1 MEVKVD
7 LQCHRCHKKIKKI
20 LCGIPQVQ
28 DQTYDQAK
36 NTVTITVAGGSPE
49 YVRQKILSKGRCFVQ
64 AVDILPEEKKP
75 GKEDKGGK
83 EGKEDKG
90 GKEGKGGKQGEV
102 TPPVLAYPPVY
113 VTAGVNVCLPCHNR
127 GCDQFCPCN
136 CHHGRPP
143 MCHDG
148 CGRPAHECR
157 CRRPPICHDGCGR
170 PAHECRCRRLPMCQD
185 GCGRAA
191 HECRCRR
198 PPMCHDGC
206 GRPAHECRCRRPS
219 QPGCCDGCNRGSAC
233 SSQMPHGCGHGC
245 PPVCIDSG
253 YPQCDKSCLQM

>member
-1 MEVKVD
+1 MEIKVD

-36 NTVTITVAGGSPE
+36 KTVTITVAGGSPE

-64 AVDILPEEKKP
+64 GVDILPEEKKP
-75 GKEDKGGK
+75 GKEGKGGK
-83 EGKEDKG
+83 EGKEGKG
-90 GKEGKGGKQGEV
+90 GKEGKEGKQGEV

-157 CRRPPICHDGCGR
+157 CRRPP
-170 PAHECRCRRLPMCQD
+170 
-185 GCGRAA
+185 
-191 HECRCRR
+191 
-198 PPMCHDGC
+198 MCHDGC

-245 PPVCIDSG
+245 PPVCIDPG